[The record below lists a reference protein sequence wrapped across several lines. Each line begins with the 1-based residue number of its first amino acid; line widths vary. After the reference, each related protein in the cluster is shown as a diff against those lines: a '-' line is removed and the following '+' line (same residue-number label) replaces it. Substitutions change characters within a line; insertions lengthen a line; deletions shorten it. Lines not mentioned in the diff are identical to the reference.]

1 MIILND
7 VGDEPGS
14 AKYGPNYLF
23 KLIILHYGGENTVF
37 NDITKKSDSD
47 LFYPRSFVGFG
58 IRYFLPH

>member
-1 MIILND
+1 MRDTIYFTVPII
-7 VGDEPGS
+7 
-14 AKYGPNYLF
+14 
-23 KLIILHYGGENTVF
+23 GGENTEF